1 MTNKRIHNKIDQRFG
16 EHTDL
21 LADII
26 GAEKLLL
33 DHAYVADER
42 GSTYYVDKYK
52 NKLEAMENKYKP
64 YRTQFGDP
72 SYVSMN
78 KISKMLEEIEQ
89 LHHELTMEAMETSE
103 NTQSGERGLMYPSG
117 SLRKWRK
124 PVKKHTTAKRKP
136 KKVVKK
142 CKCN

>member
-1 MTNKRIHNKIDQRFG
+1 MTNKRIRSKIDQRFG

-26 GAEKLLL
+26 GAEKHLLE
-33 DHAYVADER
+33 HAYVVDEK
-42 GSTYYVDKYK
+42 GSTYYDKYK
-52 NKLEAMENKYKP
+52 DKLEAMENKYKP

-89 LHHELTMEAMETSE
+89 LHHELTMEVSE
-103 NTQSGERGLMYPSG
+103 NYESGEKGLMYPAG

-124 PVKKHTTAKRKP
+124 PATKHTTPKRKP
-136 KKVVKK
+136 VKK
-142 CKCN
+142 CKCK